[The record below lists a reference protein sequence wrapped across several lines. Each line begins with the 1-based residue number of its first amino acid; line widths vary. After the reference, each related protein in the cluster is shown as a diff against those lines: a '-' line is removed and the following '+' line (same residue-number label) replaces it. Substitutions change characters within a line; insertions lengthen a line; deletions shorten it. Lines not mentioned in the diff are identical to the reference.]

1 MFVLPE
7 GIEPSPYHRKWHVLT
22 SSLWQHLQI
31 FSFILNPF
39 ESFLRMV
46 CDQNVYLDYIQLGVI
61 GATLFLFI
69 HTVLA
74 SLLWDIV
81 SGLVW
86 YRLESNQWHPDFQ
99 SGALPTELR
108 YLVSFWLCKGMNYFF
123 NIQIFYKVFFIFFSC
138 IFQRTFSCGE
148 KGCRTLISGFSD
160 QRIDHLCYLTSLLQ
174 KKVWLFTVRLSIN
187 LSLIF
192 TLTYDMSWPSVG
204 AILLGSKKCEIK
216 YVS

>member
-1 MFVLPE
+1 M
-7 GIEPSPYHRKWHVLT
+7 LT

-69 HTVLA
+69 YTILA

-86 YRLESNQWHPDFQ
+86 YLPDSNWGHPHLQ
-99 SGALPTELR
+99 CGALPTELR
-108 YLVSFWLCKGMNYFF
+108 YLLWSHLESNQAPTDYESVALTEWAIGPFF
-123 NIQIFYKVFFIFFSC
+123 NFDSAKVLSIF
-138 IFQRTFSCGE
+138 
-148 KGCRTLISGFSD
+148 LISKHFAKFF
-160 QRIDHLCYLTSLLQ
+160 YLFFNQ
-174 KKVWLFTVRLSIN
+174 KKKSDFLRSDFLSIYLMYYIN
-187 LSLIF
+187 LWHG
-192 TLTYDMSWPSVG
+192 LTFRWSNPPRQQKMQNQ
-204 AILLGSKKCEIK
+204 IC
-216 YVS
+216 

>member
-86 YRLESNQWHPDFQ
+86 YRLDSNQWHPDFQ

-123 NIQIFYKVFFIFFSC
+123 NIQIFYKVFFIFFFLYISKNVFLWWERVSNPYLWFFRPAHRPPLLSHQF
-138 IFQRTFSCGE
+138 IAKKSLTFYGQ
-148 KGCRTLISGFSD
+148 TFYQFIVNF
-160 QRIDHLCYLTSLLQ
+160 YLNLWHELTFRWSNPPRQQ
-174 KKVWLFTVRLSIN
+174 KMRNQI
-187 LSLIF
+187 
-192 TLTYDMSWPSVG
+192 
-204 AILLGSKKCEIK
+204 C
-216 YVS
+216 